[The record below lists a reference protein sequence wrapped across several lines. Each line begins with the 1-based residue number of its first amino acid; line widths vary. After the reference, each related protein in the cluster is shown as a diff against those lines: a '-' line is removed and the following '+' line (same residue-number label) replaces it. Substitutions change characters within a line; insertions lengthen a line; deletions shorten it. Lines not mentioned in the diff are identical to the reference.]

1 MKVDKNYAGYEYS
14 GKSIDAY
21 VKLSGGTKIQFR
33 SFGTGLG
40 LTGFQGEV
48 KGANANQ
55 GKIGLEAY
63 KHDIESSWIF
73 SNSNERNK

>member
-1 MKVDKNYAGYEYS
+1 MNIVES
-14 GKSIDAY
+14 LIDGY

-33 SFGTGLG
+33 SFGAGLG

-55 GKIGLEAY
+55 GKLV
-63 KHDIESSWIF
+63 
-73 SNSNERNK
+73 